1 MADNRKGYTE
11 ETSTRKRLE
20 VFTTAP
26 CSLPRAAGAL
36 GVPCKTSK
44 GSARAGVSECMGAA
58 GSRVQGRK
66 SPVINIL
73 PPKVYNLL
81 SAGEVVENPA
91 SAVKELTENAIDADA
106 AKITVEI
113 TNGGIDEIVVTDNG
127 SGCPESE
134 LSKVFLPHATS
145 KIANAQDID
154 GISSLGF
161 RGEAMAS
168 ISAVSRVEFT
178 SKPVS
183 QKYAVKVTNS
193 GKAEITASG
202 DGTTVKISNLF
213 YNTPARRKF
222 LKSGNTERNNVTAVI
237 HNMIFSHP
245 TLHIKY
251 TADGEKIIDFRGR
264 GLLNAIDEI
273 YSVNTDE
280 MLPVDFIGEHI
291 KIGGYISNVKLSK
304 KNKTRQVVIVNGR
317 AVDGGIISAAANEVM
332 SNYLMVGEYPIFVLT
347 AEIDTAKIDVNV
359 HPQKREIRFAD
370 RDAIVNSVKAAVIKA
385 LDTYFLRM
393 TANANMPPAAGA
405 PTDACTADRAAN
417 LNIARIT
424 ATSMTA
430 GTGTPAGGQAA
441 GTPCPNTPQTQKFF
455 GKSFDPDAA
464 EHKPQEILLRAM
476 SLLSPGTAGTMVE
489 DKPGIWGEFRQE
501 KFELPPETEQT
512 QMTDRNEFRI
522 LGQVFETYL
531 LVSTA
536 ENLLI
541 IDQHAM
547 AERINFD
554 KFKRMVDEN
563 NISSQP
569 LLTPEII
576 KLTPREQ
583 NAAQKIKPHLI
594 SMGFDINEFGIDCI
608 RISAIPS
615 IFTAFGTDE
624 FMRAV
629 LSDRELQSDKLSEY
643 LRDRIATMACK
654 ASIRAG
660 DIMTDEQIASFIAN
674 YQKTNIIPLCPHG
687 RPIMLVY
694 SKSKT
699 ESLFGRK

>member
-1 MADNRKGYTE
+1 MAGNWKVRTGAGDI
-11 ETSTRKRLE
+11 SARKRLE

-26 CSLPRAAGAL
+26 CSLPREAGVL

-44 GSARAGVSECMGAA
+44 GSAQAGVSEYMGAA
-58 GSRVQGRK
+58 SGRAQGRK

-91 SAVKELTENAIDADA
+91 SVVKELAENAIDADA

-127 SGCPESE
+127 TGCPERE
-134 LSKVFLPHATS
+134 LPKVFLPHATS
-145 KIANAQDID
+145 KIADAQDID

-168 ISAVSRVEFT
+168 ISAVSRAEFT
-178 SKPVS
+178 SKPVG
-183 QKYAVKVTNS
+183 QEYAVKITNS
-193 GKAEITASG
+193 GKTEMAASG
-202 DGTTVKISNLF
+202 GGTTVKISNLF

-237 HNMIFSHP
+237 HNIIFSHP
-245 TLHIKY
+245 TIHIKY
-251 TADGEKIIDFRGR
+251 TADNEKIIDFHGR
-264 GLLNAIDEI
+264 GLLNAIEEI
-273 YSVNTDE
+273 YGVNTNE
-280 MLPVDFIGEHI
+280 ILPVDFSGEYI

-317 AVDGGIISAAANEVM
+317 VVDGGIVAAAANEIM

-347 AEIDTAKIDVNV
+347 VEIDTAKIDVNV

-370 RDAIVNSVKAAVIKA
+370 REAIANSVKAAVIKA
-385 LDTYFLRM
+385 LDIYFLKM
-393 TANANMPPAAGA
+393 TPAAIAAAPATDTTNRTAADPNINPAAIAA
-405 PTDACTADRAAN
+405 PTP
-417 LNIARIT
+417 
-424 ATSMTA
+424 S
-430 GTGTPAGGQAA
+430 AGGQAA
-441 GTPCPNTPQTQKFF
+441 GTPPKNTPPIQKFF
-455 GKSFDPDAA
+455 GKSFDPDAI
-464 EHKPQEILLRAM
+464 EHKPQEVLLRAM
-476 SLLSPGTAGTMVE
+476 RLLSTEATGSMVA
-489 DKPGIWGEFRQE
+489 DKPGILNEFRQE
-501 KFELPPETEQT
+501 KFELPPKTEQT
-512 QMTDRNEFRI
+512 KMTDGNEFRI

-594 SMGFDINEFGIDCI
+594 SMGFDIDEFGIDCI

-629 LSDRELQSDKLSEY
+629 LSDRELQTDKLSEY

-660 DIMTDEQIASFIAN
+660 DIMTDGQIASFIAN
-674 YQKTNIIPLCPHG
+674 YQKTNIVPLCPHG